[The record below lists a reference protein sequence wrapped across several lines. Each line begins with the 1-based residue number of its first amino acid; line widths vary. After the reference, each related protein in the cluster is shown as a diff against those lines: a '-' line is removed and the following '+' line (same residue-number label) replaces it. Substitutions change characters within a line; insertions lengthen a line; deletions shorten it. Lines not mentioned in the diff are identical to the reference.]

1 MKYDLHKK
9 AKVNSEW
16 VEGGEGGGDGL
27 REGGDDLREGGSGG
41 GRDGGRVGLG

>member
-16 VEGGEGGGDGL
+16 VEGGEGGVVLGKVGMIW
-27 REGGDDLREGGSGG
+27 
-41 GRDGGRVGLG
+41 GRVGVGEGGMEGGWG